1 MAVLTG
7 APTPLSIGGRRV
19 AAVDGATF
27 DTFDP
32 SSNEVIASVAKAD
45 LADVDLAV
53 ATARESFDAGP
64 WRRASAA
71 ERARVLHRAAAL
83 IRERSETLADLETRN
98 NGMPLRDA
106 RNDVATVASSFEYY
120 AGATSRLYGQTIPIS
135 PRVLDYTVREPIGVV
150 AAIIPW
156 NSPLI
161 MASRKLAPALAVGCS
176 VILKPATVTPLTAL
190 ALGDILIEAGLP
202 DGVLSIL
209 TGPGEVIG
217 MALARH
223 PGVDKVGFTGET
235 ATGTQILRAAADP
248 LKRVS
253 LELGGKSP
261 NVVFADA
268 DLGPAVKAALAIFG
282 NCGQRCNA
290 RTRIIVERAI
300 HREFVERLAAGAKAL
315 VVGGPRDPAT
325 AVGPLVSP
333 RQLVRV
339 EGYVASGIE
348 EGARLVAGGARPAD
362 PDLAKG
368 NFYRPTVF
376 DGVTNRMRI
385 GREEI
390 FGPVVAVV
398 PFDTFDEA
406 ARLANDTEYG
416 LAATVWTRDLSRAH
430 RMAAAVRAGNIG
442 VNTAVVNPL
451 EAPYGGYK
459 QSGMG
464 RELGMAALDLYTELK
479 NVYVELEP

>member
-1 MAVLTG
+1 MAVVTS
-7 APTPLSIGGRRV
+7 APALLFIGGKHLP
-19 AAVDGATF
+19 ASDGATF

-32 SSNEVIASVAKAD
+32 STNEVIGSVAKAGLPD
-45 LADVDLAV
+45 VEVAVRLARA
-53 ATARESFDAGP
+53 AFDDGP
-64 WRRASAA
+64 WRRMSSA
-71 ERARVLHRAAAL
+71 ERGRVLYRAAAL
-83 IRERSETLADLETRN
+83 IRERSEELADLETRN

-106 RNDVATVASSFEYY
+106 RTDVAIVANSFEYY

-135 PRVLDYTVREPIGVV
+135 SRVLDYTLREPIGVV

-161 MASRKLAPALAVGCS
+161 MASRKLGPALAVGCS

-190 ALGDILIEAGLP
+190 ALGDILKEAGLP
-202 DGVLSIL
+202 DGTLSIL
-209 TGPGEVIG
+209 TGSGEVIG

-223 PGVDKVGFTGET
+223 PLVDKIGFTGET
-235 ATGTQILRAAADP
+235 ATGKQVLSAATDP

-268 DLGPAVKAALAIFG
+268 DLGPATTAALAIFG

-290 RTRIIVERAI
+290 RTRIIVERSI
-300 HREFVERLAAGAKAL
+300 HAELVERLAAGAEAL
-315 VVGGPRDPAT
+315 VVGDPRDPAT

-333 RQLVRV
+333 RQLARV
-339 EGYVASGIE
+339 EGYVASGIS
-348 EGARLVAGGARPAD
+348 EGARLVAGGRRPTDA
-362 PDLAKG
+362 PTG

-390 FGPVVAVV
+390 FGPVVAVI

-406 ARLANDTEYG
+406 VRLANDTDYG
-416 LAATVWTRDLSRAH
+416 LAATVWTRDLSKAH
-430 RMAAAVRAGNIG
+430 RMAAALRAGNIG

-464 RELGMAALDLYTELK
+464 RELGMAALELYTELK
-479 NVYVELEP
+479 NVYVELGA

>member
-1 MAVLTG
+1 MAVLTA
-7 APTPLSIGGRRV
+7 APTLLFIGGKRV
-19 AAVDGATF
+19 PAADGAVF
-27 DTFDP
+27 DTYDP
-32 SSNEVIASVAKAD
+32 STNEVIASVAKAG
-45 LADVDLAV
+45 LPDVELAV
-53 ATARESFDAGP
+53 QLARDSFDEGP
-64 WRRASAA
+64 WRRASAG
-71 ERARVLHRAAAL
+71 ERARVFYRAAAL
-83 IRERSETLADLETRN
+83 IRERAEALAELETSN

-106 RNDVATVASSFEYY
+106 RTDVAIVASSFEYY
-120 AGATSRLYGQTIPIS
+120 AGATTRLYGQTIPIS

-176 VILKPATVTPLTAL
+176 VILKPASVTPLSAL
-190 ALGDILIEAGLP
+190 ALADILKEAGLP
-202 DGVLSIL
+202 DGVLSVL
-209 TGPGEVIG
+209 TGAGEVIG

-223 PGVDKVGFTGET
+223 RAVDKVGFTGET
-235 ATGTQILRAAADP
+235 ATGKEVLRAAIDP

-268 DLGPAVKAALAIFG
+268 DLGPAVKGALAIFG

-290 RTRIIVERAI
+290 RTRIIVERSI
-300 HREFVERLAAGAKAL
+300 HAEFTARLAAGAEAI
-315 VVGGPRDPAT
+315 VVGDPRDPAT

-333 RQLVRV
+333 RQLARV
-339 EGYVASGIE
+339 EGYVASGVA
-348 EGARLVAGGARPAD
+348 EGAKLVAGGGRPAT
-362 PDLAKG
+362 PALAKG
-368 NFYRPTVF
+368 NFHRPTVF
-376 DGVTNRMRI
+376 DGVTNTMRI

-390 FGPVVAVV
+390 FGPVVAIM

-406 ARLANDTEYG
+406 VRLANDTEYG

-430 RMAAAVRAGNIG
+430 KMAAALRAGNIG
-442 VNTAVVNPL
+442 VNSAVVNPL

-464 RELGMAALDLYTELK
+464 RELGMAALELYTEVK

>member
-1 MAVLTG
+1 MAVLAATS
-7 APTPLSIGGRRV
+7 TQLSLGGKRV
-19 AAVDGATF
+19 AASGGVTF

-32 SSNEVIASVAKAD
+32 STNEVLVSVAKAG
-45 LADVDLAV
+45 LPDVELAV
-53 ATARESFDAGP
+53 ALARDAFDNGS
-64 WRRASAA
+64 WRRASTV
-71 ERARVLHRAAAL
+71 ERARVLYRAAAL
-83 IRERSETLADLETRN
+83 IRERSEELADLESRN

-106 RNDVATVASSFEYY
+106 RTDVAIVANSFEYY
-120 AGATSRLYGQTIPIS
+120 AGATTRLYGQTIPIS
-135 PRVLDYTVREPIGVV
+135 SHVLDYTVREPVGVV

-156 NSPLI
+156 NSPLV
-161 MASRKLAPALAVGCS
+161 MASRKVAPALAAGCS
-176 VILKPATVTPLTAL
+176 VILKPASVTPLTAL
-190 ALGDILIEAGLP
+190 ALGEVLKDAGLP

-209 TGPGEVIG
+209 TGPGEVVG

-223 PGVDKVGFTGET
+223 PAVDKVGFTGET
-235 ATGTQILRAAADP
+235 ETGKQILRAAADP

-300 HREFVERLAAGAKAL
+300 HRDFVERLAAGAEAI
-315 VVGGPRDPAT
+315 VVGDPRDPAT

-333 RQLVRV
+333 RQLARI
-339 EGYVASGIE
+339 EGYVASGVE
-348 EGARLVAGGARPAD
+348 QGATLVAGGARPTD
-362 PDLAKG
+362 PRLAKG

-376 DGVTNRMRI
+376 DEVTNAMRI

-390 FGPVVAVV
+390 FGPVVAVM
-398 PFDTFDEA
+398 PFDTFEEA
-406 ARLANDTEYG
+406 ARLANDSDYG

-430 RMAAAVRAGNIG
+430 RMAAALRVGNVG

-451 EAPYGGYK
+451 EAPYGGDK
-459 QSGMG
+459 QSGIG
-464 RELGMAALDLYTELK
+464 RELGMAALELYTEVK
-479 NVYVELEP
+479 NVYVELDG

>member
-1 MAVLTG
+1 MAVLTS
-7 APTPLSIGGRRV
+7 APALLFIGGKRV
-19 AAVDGATF
+19 PASDGATF
-27 DTFDP
+27 ETFDP
-32 SSNEVIASVAKAD
+32 STNEVIASVSRAG
-45 LADVDLAV
+45 LADVEVAV
-53 ATARESFDAGP
+53 DVARASFDDGP
-64 WRRASAA
+64 WRRFGPA
-71 ERARVLHRAAAL
+71 ERGRVLYRAAAL
-83 IRERSETLADLETRN
+83 IRERSEALADLETRN

-106 RNDVATVASSFEYY
+106 RTDVAIVASSFEYY
-120 AGATSRLYGQTIPIS
+120 AGAIRHLYGQTIPIS

-190 ALGDILIEAGLP
+190 ALGEILKEAGLP
-202 DGVLSIL
+202 DGTLSIL
-209 TGPGEVIG
+209 TGSGEVIG

-223 PGVDKVGFTGET
+223 PLVDKVGFTGET
-235 ATGTQILRAAADP
+235 ATGKQVLSAATDP

-268 DLGPAVKAALAIFG
+268 DLRPAIKAALAIFG

-290 RTRIIVERAI
+290 RTRIIVERSI
-300 HREFVERLAAGAKAL
+300 HAEFIERLAAGADAL
-315 VVGGPRDPAT
+315 VVGDPRDPAT

-333 RQLVRV
+333 RQLARV
-339 EGYVASGIE
+339 EGYVASGIS
-348 EGARLVAGGARPAD
+348 EGARLVAGGARPSGA
-362 PDLAKG
+362 LKG

-376 DGVTNRMRI
+376 DGVTNQMRI

-390 FGPVVAVV
+390 FGPVVAVI

-406 ARLANDTEYG
+406 VRLANDTDYG
-416 LAATVWTRDLSRAH
+416 LAATVWTRDISNAH
-430 RMAAAVRAGNIG
+430 RMAAALRVGNVG

-464 RELGMAALDLYTELK
+464 RELGMAALELYTELK

>member
-1 MAVLTG
+1 MALLTA
-7 APTPLSIGGRRV
+7 APTLLFIGGKRV
-19 AAVDGATF
+19 PAADGSTF

-32 SSNEVIASVAKAD
+32 STNQVVGAVAKAG
-45 LADVDLAV
+45 LADVELAV
-53 ATARESFDAGP
+53 AVARESFDSGP
-64 WRRASAA
+64 WRRASAG
-71 ERARVLHRAAAL
+71 ERARVLYRAAAL
-83 IRERSETLADLETRN
+83 IRERAEVLADLETRN

-106 RNDVATVASSFEYY
+106 RTDVAIVANSFEYY
-120 AGATSRLYGQTIPIS
+120 AGATTRLYGQTIPIS
-135 PRVLDYTVREPIGVV
+135 PRVLDYTVREPVGVV

-176 VILKPATVTPLTAL
+176 VILKPASVTPLTAL
-190 ALGDILIEAGLP
+190 ALGDILKEAGLP
-202 DGVLSIL
+202 DGVLSVL
-209 TGPGEVIG
+209 TGSGEVIG
-217 MALARH
+217 MALAAH

-235 ATGTQILRAAADP
+235 ATGKQVLRAATDP

-300 HREFVERLAAGAKAL
+300 HDDFVDRLAVGAEAL
-315 VVGGPRDPAT
+315 VVGDPRDPAT

-333 RQLVRV
+333 RQLARV
-339 EGYVASGIE
+339 EGYVASGID
-348 EGARLVAGGARPAD
+348 EGATLVAGGKRPAD
-362 PDLAKG
+362 PGLTG

-406 ARLANDTEYG
+406 ASLANDTDYG

-430 RMAAAVRAGNIG
+430 RMAAAIRAGNVG

-464 RELGMAALDLYTELK
+464 RELGMAALELYTELK

>member
-1 MAVLTG
+1 MSVTTAV
-7 APTPLSIGGRRV
+7 ATPLSIGGKRV
-19 AAVDGATF
+19 PASNRATF

-45 LADVDLAV
+45 LLDVDLAV
-53 ATARESFDAGP
+53 AVARDAFDRGP

-71 ERARVLHRAAAL
+71 ERARVLYRAAAL
-83 IRERSETLADLETRN
+83 IRERSEALAELETRN

-106 RNDVATVASSFEYY
+106 RNDVAIVASSFDYY

-135 PRVLDYTVREPIGVV
+135 PRVLDYTVREAIGVV

-176 VILKPATVTPLTAL
+176 VILKPASVTPLTAL
-190 ALGDILIEAGLP
+190 ALADILSEAGLA
-202 DGVLSIL
+202 DGVLSVL
-209 TGPGEVIG
+209 TGPGELIG

-223 PGVDKVGFTGET
+223 SGVDKVGFTGET
-235 ATGTQILRAAADP
+235 ATGKQILRAAADP

-268 DLGPAVKAALAIFG
+268 DLESAVKAALAVFG

-290 RTRIIVERAI
+290 RTRIVVERAV
-300 HREFVERLAAGAKAL
+300 HREFVERLAAGADAV
-315 VVGGPRDPAT
+315 VVGDPRDPAT

-333 RQLVRV
+333 RQRERV
-339 EGYVASGIE
+339 EGYVASGLA
-348 EGARLVAGGARPAD
+348 EGAKLVAGGARPAD
-362 PDLAKG
+362 PRLSAG

-376 DGVTNRMRI
+376 DGVTNAMRI

-390 FGPVVAVV
+390 FGPVASVM
-398 PFDTFDEA
+398 PFDTFEDA
-406 ARLANDTEYG
+406 VRLANDSDYG

-430 RMAAAVRAGNIG
+430 RMAAALRAGNVG

-459 QSGMG
+459 QSGTG
-464 RELGMAALDLYTELK
+464 RELGMAALELYTEVK

>member
-1 MAVLTG
+1 
-7 APTPLSIGGRRV
+7 
-19 AAVDGATF
+19 
-27 DTFDP
+27 
-32 SSNEVIASVAKAD
+32 
-45 LADVDLAV
+45 
-53 ATARESFDAGP
+53 
-64 WRRASAA
+64 
-71 ERARVLHRAAAL
+71 
-83 IRERSETLADLETRN
+83 
-98 NGMPLRDA
+98 MPLRDA
-106 RNDVATVASSFEYY
+106 RSDVAIVASSFEYY
-120 AGATSRLYGQTIPIS
+120 AGATGRLYGQTIPIS
-135 PRVLDYTVREPIGVV
+135 HRVLDYTVREPVGVV

-161 MASRKLAPALAVGCS
+161 MASRKLGPALAVGCS

-190 ALGDILIEAGLP
+190 ALGDILREAGLP

-235 ATGTQILRAAADP
+235 ATGKQILRAAADP
-248 LKRVS
+248 LKRIS

-268 DLGPAVKAALAIFG
+268 DLGPALNAALAIFG

-290 RTRIIVERAI
+290 RTRIIVERPI
-300 HREFVERLAAGAKAL
+300 HRDFVERLAAGAEAL
-315 VVGGPRDPAT
+315 VVGEPRNPAT
-325 AVGPLVSP
+325 EVGPLVSP
-333 RQLVRV
+333 RQLARV
-339 EGYVASGIE
+339 EGYVASGVE
-348 EGARLVAGGARPAD
+348 EGATLVAGGSRPPDPRLAR
-362 PDLAKG
+362 G

-398 PFDTFDEA
+398 PFDTFEEA
-406 ARLANDTEYG
+406 ARLANDTAYG

-430 RMAAAVRAGNIG
+430 RMAAAVRAGNVGI
-442 VNTAVVNPL
+442 NTAVVNPI

-464 RELGMAALDLYTELK
+464 RELGMAALELYTEVK
-479 NVYVELEP
+479 NVYVELGT

>member
-1 MAVLTG
+1 MAVLLS
-7 APTPLSIGGRRV
+7 APTLLFIGGKRV
-19 AAVDGATF
+19 PAADGATF

-32 SSNEVIASVAKAD
+32 STNEVIGSVAKAG
-45 LADVDLAV
+45 LPDVEIAV
-53 ATARESFDAGP
+53 TVARESFDGGP
-64 WRRASAA
+64 WRRAAA
-71 ERARVLHRAAAL
+71 GERARVLYRAAAL
-83 IRERSETLADLETRN
+83 IRERSDALADLETRN

-106 RNDVATVASSFEYY
+106 RADVAIVANSFEYY
-120 AGATSRLYGQTIPIS
+120 AGATTRLFGQTIPIS
-135 PRVLDYTVREPIGVV
+135 PRVLDYTMREPVGVV

-176 VILKPATVTPLTAL
+176 VILKPATVTPLSAL
-190 ALGDILIEAGLP
+190 ALGDILKEAGLP

-209 TGPGEVIG
+209 TGSGEVIG
-217 MALARH
+217 MALASH
-223 PGVDKVGFTGET
+223 PAVDKVGFTGET
-235 ATGTQILRAAADP
+235 ATGKQVLRAATDP

-300 HREFVERLAAGAKAL
+300 HDEFVERLAAGAEAL
-315 VVGGPRDPAT
+315 VVGDPRDPET

-333 RQLVRV
+333 RQLARV

-348 EGARLVAGGARPAD
+348 EGATLVAGGARVTD
-362 PDLAKG
+362 PRLAKG

-390 FGPVVAVV
+390 FGPVVGVV
-398 PFDTFDEA
+398 PFDSFDEA
-406 ARLANDTEYG
+406 ARLANDTDYG

-464 RELGMAALDLYTELK
+464 RELGMAALELYTELK